1 MIFGVYSIRDVKSGF
16 LQPTVE
22 LNDQVAMRNFAH
34 ACTHSDSLFFTH
46 AADYALYKIGVFNS
60 DTGIITPLDL
70 LQNLCEA
77 TSFVEV
83 S

>member
-22 LNDQVAMRNFAH
+22 LNDQVAVRNFAH
-34 ACTHSDSLFFTH
+34 ACVRNDSLFFTH
-46 AADYALYKIGVFNS
+46 ASDYALYKIGVFNS
-60 DTGIITPLDL
+60 DNGILTPLERVE
-70 LQNLCEA
+70 NLGEA

-83 S
+83 